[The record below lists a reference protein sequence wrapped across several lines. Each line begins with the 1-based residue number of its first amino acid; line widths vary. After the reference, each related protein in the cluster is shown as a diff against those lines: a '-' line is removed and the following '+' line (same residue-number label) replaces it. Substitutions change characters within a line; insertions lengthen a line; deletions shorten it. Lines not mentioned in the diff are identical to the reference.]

1 MATRSDADQDQ
12 GYASAASP
20 MVQGGQLSSEFDN
33 AGALRPANRDTF
45 SGSDTYVED
54 LAQRRDTEAASKM
67 PRSARSWESEQQR
80 PGSWRSGVGALNTVG
95 YGPSQTMGQ
104 ARPLFQTRGM

>member
-1 MATRSDADQDQ
+1 MATGSVVDQDQ
-12 GYASAASP
+12 GYSSAATP
-20 MVQGGQLSSEFDN
+20 MVQGGQLSSEFDT
-33 AGALRPANRDTF
+33 AGAIRPTNRESF
-45 SGSDTYVED
+45 SGSDTYIED
-54 LAQRRDTEAASKM
+54 LAQRRDTEAAAKM

-104 ARPLFQTRGM
+104 ARPSFQTRGM